1 MSYRELF
8 RFMLDSF
15 LIILKLPKQWT
26 MVLLSKWILILFGIF
41 LIGVAFLMLL
51 YPTKARATI
60 GKAGST
66 PFINYMEITLRMVP
80 ATALVLY
87 ADFSNYPIL
96 FLVLGWFMLATSL
109 VLYFVPRR
117 LHHQYALKC
126 AALLN
131 PTVIRF
137 ISPLSL
143 LFGLFIIYG
152 TIS

>member
-1 MSYRELF
+1 
-8 RFMLDSF
+8 
-15 LIILKLPKQWT
+15 
-26 MVLLSKWILILFGIF
+26 MVFLSKWILILFGIF

-60 GKAGST
+60 SKAGST
-66 PFINYMEITLRMVP
+66 PLINYMEITLRMVP
-80 ATALVLY
+80 AAALVLY
-87 ADFSNYPIL
+87 ADFSNYPML

-126 AALLN
+126 AAILN
-131 PTVIRF
+131 PTVIRI

-143 LFGLFIIYG
+143 LFGILIIYA

>member
-1 MSYRELF
+1 MFE
-8 RFMLDSF
+8 SF
-15 LIILKLPKQWT
+15 LIILKPSNQWT
-26 MVLLSKWILILFGIF
+26 MVLLSKWILIFFGIF

-60 GKAGST
+60 RKAGST

-80 ATALVLY
+80 AAALVLY
-87 ADFSNYPIL
+87 ADLSNYPRL
-96 FLVLGWFMLATSL
+96 FHVLGWFMLATSL
-109 VLYFVPRR
+109 ILYFVPRR

-126 AALLN
+126 ANLLN
-131 PTVIRF
+131 PSVIRF

-143 LFGLFIIYG
+143 LFGIFIIYG